1 MSLKITG
8 KPPSG
13 KHLEKLKQSPN
24 YKKNAFQNLSDTPM
38 IPAEISYW
46 KMMKEFIHKNKN
58 TAPPGKLPSVKTDLS
73 NLDSSKPVIVWF
85 GHSSYLIRIEN
96 KNFLIDPVFS
106 GNAAPLSFM
115 IKAFR
120 GSDIYKPED
129 IPAIDYLI
137 LTHDHY
143 DHLDFGTVRK
153 LRNKVN
159 SIYCSLGVS
168 SHLKYWG
175 FDINKITEMD
185 WWESKQ
191 LEENI
196 SLTAAPARHFSGR
209 GIKRGQTFWS
219 SFILKTKDHNLYLGG
234 DSGYDSHFKE
244 IGNKYGPF
252 EIAILEAGQYNTM
265 WPYIH
270 MMPEETVQAA
280 VDLNAKAL
288 LPVHWG
294 KFTLAMHAWN
304 DPVKRVLDKA
314 KELNMKVL
322 TPKIGQPLV
331 LDDSFRSES
340 WWNFQV

>member
-8 KPPSG
+8 RAPSG

-24 YKKNAFQNLSDTPM
+24 YKKNAFQNVSDTPM
-38 IPAEISYW
+38 KSDDVSYW

-58 TAPPGKLPSVKTDLS
+58 TTPPGLLPSVKTDL
-73 NLDSSKPVIVWF
+73 NKLNSSKPIIVWF
-85 GHSSYLIRIEN
+85 GHSSYFIRIEN

-115 IKAFR
+115 IKAFP
-120 GSDIYKPED
+120 GSNIYKPED
-129 IPAIDYLI
+129 MPVIDYLI

-143 DHLDFGTVRK
+143 DHLDFKTVRK
-153 LRNKVN
+153 LRNKVS

-191 LEENI
+191 LEGNI
-196 SLTAAPARHFSGR
+196 LLTAAPARHFSGR
-209 GIKRGQTFWS
+209 GIKRGQTLWS
-219 SFILKTKDHNLYLGG
+219 SFILKTKEYNLYIGG
-234 DSGYDSHFKE
+234 DSGYDLHFKE
-244 IGNKYGPF
+244 IGDKYGPF
-252 EIAILEAGQYNTM
+252 DIAILEAGQYNTM
-265 WPYIH
+265 WPLIH

-280 VDLNAKAL
+280 VDLKAKTL

-294 KFTLAMHAWN
+294 KFTLALHAW
-304 DPVKRVLDKA
+304 DEPIKRVIEKA
-314 KELNMKVL
+314 GSLNMKVH
-322 TPKIGQPLV
+322 TPKIGQPLI
-331 LDDSFRSES
+331 LENGFKSEN
-340 WWNFQV
+340 WWDL